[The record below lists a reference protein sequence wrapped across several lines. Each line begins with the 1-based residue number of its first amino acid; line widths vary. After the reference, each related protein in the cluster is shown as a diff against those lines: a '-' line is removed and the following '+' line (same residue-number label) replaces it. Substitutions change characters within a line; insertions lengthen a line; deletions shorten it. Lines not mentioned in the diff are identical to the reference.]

1 MISFTP
7 LSNRPTQQRA
17 QTTQQEAKKEDP
29 KTIIEEEMYK
39 ELIKG
44 GVGLRSDIN
53 KWVDQVMA
61 LESSSEYPYL
71 ENQNINNIGAKI
83 KIWNEIR
90 ENYRNYKDAFDL
102 AQKQGGLN
110 EVAVGNGGELF
121 VKDKGAKLKSV
132 SMSEYS
138 KNRDKYNPLT
148 VYELLQERE
157 INPNLAF
164 NNSIYTVIDTALG
177 TEKIID
183 NIAQLV
189 DKVGSFSHT
198 LTSTKGDPQL
208 MNDAQQIASQF
219 TGRKPTKEELE
230 ALGKLEQIIKSPAD
244 YNEIKEHT
252 KSSGKYISSALGYI
266 WNSLGR
272 EKQLKLSAVAVM
284 SGLENPKELIFDMLR
299 SNKDEEYEMDIKPV
313 DVDKAT
319 GVDSGGSGTK
329 GKTVALSPQEL
340 AHMDRLYQPGMTF
353 EMNSPSANTKLNMTA
368 TFVGP
373 LFNLNNG
380 SVIQGTVLT
389 DIIEQGN
396 YASIVD
402 PNQAY
407 IGNVKIDPLQMPEL
421 AYTGGDV
428 AKVYVPTRNGVPD
441 FAQMDR
447 FNDAYQV
454 FSINK
459 DKWTKQQA
467 EEYFKKAGFSGIR
480 IEEIAG
486 KDGKISKVIAENSA
500 VKPFLSLPVI
510 TNSASELSDIPWMV
524 KMLGDEKD
532 IAEQLMEKV
541 FSFTSGTGKA
551 AKTVNRMPSKFLALE
566 TPYKGNVL
574 IAYRPEATAIISSM
588 QGNLV
593 GTAPTETDVYR
604 NLNYS
609 SRNYSPGSINASA
622 GVL

>member
-102 AQKQGGLN
+102 AKNQGGLN

-121 VKDKGAKLKSV
+121 VKDKGAKLKSI

-164 NNSIYTVIDTALG
+164 NNSIYSVIDTALG

-183 NIAQLV
+183 SIAQLV

-208 MNDAQQIASQF
+208 INEAKEIASEF
-219 TGRKPTKEELE
+219 TGRKPTGEEL
-230 ALGKLEQIIKSPAD
+230 ASLGKLEQILKSPAD

-299 SNKDEEYEMDIKPV
+299 SNKDEAYEMDIKPV

-319 GVDSGGSGTK
+319 GVSASSGPMSDLSLLEIQTSAKSGTSTIPWNDPVTGLK
-329 GKTVALSPQEL
+329 MNLVGDRIEL
-340 AHMDRLYQPGMTF
+340 IKDVKSNDMIPM
-353 EMNSPSANTKLNMTA
+353 
-368 TFVGP
+368 GP
-373 LFNLNNG
+373 LENLLNSHTGALLEKNNVYFG
-380 SVIQGTVLT
+380 DKKIALN
-389 DIIEQGN
+389 DIKNI
-396 YASIVD
+396 I
-402 PNQAY
+402 
-407 IGNVKIDPLQMPEL
+407 IDPTSGSARVYMPVDTSGNPDYDILKKVEEIKKSLPKDLTPEEL
-421 AYTGGDV
+421 NKELKARGLNWIQVD
-428 AKVYVPTRNGVPD
+428 NN
-441 FAQMDR
+441 
-447 FNDAYQV
+447 FN
-454 FSINK
+454 FIP
-459 DKWTKQQA
+459 
-467 EEYFKKAGFSGIR
+467 SGI
-480 IEEIAG
+480 
-486 KDGKISKVIAENSA
+486 KF
-500 VKPFLSLPVI
+500 KPFLLAYGYVDERSSIWEGNKEVK
-510 TNSASELSDIPWMV
+510 ELDGTEEDSVEDI
-524 KMLGDEKD
+524 
-532 IAEQLMEKV
+532 I
-541 FSFTSGTGKA
+541 SGMYKNLKAGSPTGMFNWFN
-551 AKTVNRMPSKFLALE
+551 TY
-566 TPYKGNVL
+566 YKGNIL
-574 IAYRPEATAIISSM
+574 IPYQENASTIASSLSNNIFD
-588 QGNLV
+588 QKSTIDEVQSARKLS
-593 GTAPTETDVYR
+593 AAR
-604 NLNYS
+604 N
-609 SRNYSPGSINASA
+609 INATSEIFK
-622 GVL
+622 

>member
-17 QTTQQEAKKEDP
+17 QSTQQEAKKEDP

-53 KWVDQVMA
+53 KWVDQVIA

-164 NNSIYTVIDTALG
+164 NNSIYSVIDTALG

-208 MNDAQQIASQF
+208 MNDAQQIASQI

-230 ALGKLEQIIKSPAD
+230 ALGKLEQIMKSPSD

-299 SNKDEEYEMDIKPV
+299 SNKDEAYEMDIKPV

-319 GVDSGGSGTK
+319 GTDSESTSSDNKVVTPFEIFHNGKLGRQIIPWNDPSSGKSFNLTATGVSRLMTVEGKPLGANTLFNIINSENGSLVDTSKIFYGDQKVSMNDLNELTYDGGLAMRVYAPVSTSGGIDYYK
-329 GKTVALSPQEL
+329 LEEL
-340 AHMDRLYQPGMTF
+340 
-353 EMNSPSANTKLNMTA
+353 K
-368 TFVGP
+368 
-373 LFNLNNG
+373 
-380 SVIQGTVLT
+380 
-389 DIIEQGN
+389 
-396 YASIVD
+396 
-402 PNQAY
+402 
-407 IGNVKIDPLQMPEL
+407 
-421 AYTGGDV
+421 
-428 AKVYVPTRNGVPD
+428 
-441 FAQMDR
+441 
-447 FNDAYQV
+447 
-454 FSINK
+454 
-459 DKWTKQQA
+459 
-467 EEYFKKAGFSGIR
+467 R
-480 IEEIAG
+480 IEE
-486 KDGKISKVIAENSA
+486 KVNSDPTLTPEQINELYA
-500 VKPFLSLPVI
+500 QSGFSYVSVDDKKQYIMNDRFKPFLMFTAYGTDEMDSTKNNAKIKALSGGEEDQIEDILNRIWSENKVSAPV
-510 TNSASELSDIPWMV
+510 
-524 KMLGDEKD
+524 
-532 IAEQLMEKV
+532 
-541 FSFTSGTGKA
+541 GKIW
-551 AKTVNRMPSKFLALE
+551 THY
-566 TPYKGNVL
+566 YKGM
-574 IAYRPEATAIISSM
+574 IAIPYIEDSS
-588 QGNLV
+588 V
-593 GTAPTETDVYR
+593 YAGTIAKNIKSPTSTLADVR
-604 NLNYS
+604 LQKEKAK
-609 SRNYSPGSINASA
+609 GTTINASSQN
-622 GVL
+622 LW

>member
-53 KWVDQVMA
+53 KWVDQVIA

-121 VKDKGAKLKSV
+121 VKDKGAKLKSI

-164 NNSIYTVIDTALG
+164 NNSIYSVIDTALG

-183 NIAQLV
+183 SIAQLV

-208 MNDAQQIASQF
+208 INEAKEIASEF
-219 TGRKPTKEELE
+219 TGRKPTGEEL
-230 ALGKLEQIIKSPAD
+230 ASLGKLEQILKSPTD

-252 KSSGKYISSALGYI
+252 KSSSKYISSALGYI

-299 SNKDEEYEMDIKPV
+299 SNKDEAYEMDIKPV

-319 GVDSGGSGTK
+319 GVSASSGPMSDLSLLEIQTSAKSGTSTIPWNDPVTGLK
-329 GKTVALSPQEL
+329 MNLVGDRIEL
-340 AHMDRLYQPGMTF
+340 IKDVKSNDMIPM
-353 EMNSPSANTKLNMTA
+353 
-368 TFVGP
+368 GP
-373 LFNLNNG
+373 LENLLNSHTGALLEKNNVYFG
-380 SVIQGTVLT
+380 DKKIALN
-389 DIIEQGN
+389 DIKNI
-396 YASIVD
+396 I
-402 PNQAY
+402 
-407 IGNVKIDPLQMPEL
+407 IDPTSGSARVYMPVDTSGNPDYDILKKVEEIKKSLPKDLTPEEL
-421 AYTGGDV
+421 NKELKARGLNWIQVD
-428 AKVYVPTRNGVPD
+428 NN
-441 FAQMDR
+441 
-447 FNDAYQV
+447 FN
-454 FSINK
+454 FIP
-459 DKWTKQQA
+459 
-467 EEYFKKAGFSGIR
+467 SGI
-480 IEEIAG
+480 
-486 KDGKISKVIAENSA
+486 KF
-500 VKPFLSLPVI
+500 KPFLLAYGYVDERSSIWEGNKEVK
-510 TNSASELSDIPWMV
+510 ELDGTEEDSVEDI
-524 KMLGDEKD
+524 
-532 IAEQLMEKV
+532 I
-541 FSFTSGTGKA
+541 SGMYKNLKAGSPTGMFNWFN
-551 AKTVNRMPSKFLALE
+551 TY
-566 TPYKGNVL
+566 YKGNIL
-574 IAYRPEATAIISSM
+574 IPYQENASTIASSLSNNIFD
-588 QGNLV
+588 QKSTIDEVQSARKLS
-593 GTAPTETDVYR
+593 AAR
-604 NLNYS
+604 N
-609 SRNYSPGSINASA
+609 INATSEIFK
-622 GVL
+622 